1 MKRTYHGNYFSFDF
15 EGNEIPFPFRIEV
28 EIDKNFSFTGTVWEE
43 DYAEVTSELSSV
55 KGFIDND
62 HISFVKKYPYAFQ
75 YNKNRGLIV
84 DGSSYGHEVLYDGY
98 WDENTGS
105 WQGDWEILNESAV
118 FHARKFK
125 SKGRIGRFEMRMI
138 E

>member
-28 EIDKNFSFTGTVWEE
+28 EID
-43 DYAEVTSELSSV
+43 
-55 KGFIDND
+55 
-62 HISFVKKYPYAFQ
+62 
-75 YNKNRGLIV
+75 
-84 DGSSYGHEVLYDGY
+84 
-98 WDENTGS
+98 ENTGS
-105 WQGDWEILNESAV
+105 LQGDWEILNESV
-118 FHARKFK
+118 IFHARKFK